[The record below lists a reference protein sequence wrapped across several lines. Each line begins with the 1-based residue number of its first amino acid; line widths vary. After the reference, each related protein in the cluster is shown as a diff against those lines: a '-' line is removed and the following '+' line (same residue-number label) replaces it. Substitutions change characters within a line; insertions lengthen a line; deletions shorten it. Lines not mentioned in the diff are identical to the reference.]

1 MGAPAPFLTEVSMAT
16 KKQQEKEQ
24 LRTRLQASERN
35 KRSAATEKAQRK
47 AGRITVSMLGKARK
61 EARAKLETTD
71 DPAERRRI
79 QDKISQMT
87 AQFKTQGYLNK
98 FLGEERARKVKEGLA
113 LEKKRQSGKLN

>member
-1 MGAPAPFLTEVSMAT
+1 MAT

-47 AGRITVSMLGKARK
+47 AGRITVSMLEKARK
-61 EARAKLETTD
+61 EARAKLEKTD

-87 AQFKTQGYLNK
+87 AQYKAQDSLNK
-98 FLGEERARKVKEGLA
+98 FLGEERARKFKEGLA
-113 LEKKRQSGKLN
+113 REKKRQSGKLN